1 MLVMLLALL
10 ASGTRLRVAEAI
22 GLGALERWRPAVNGQ
37 RVLRRGLALDV
48 AYSYLVPV
56 IVYPAVYGVI
66 LLLRQTHGIRG
77 PLGQLDFTAQ
87 VVLAVVVGDVVAYW
101 KHRLLH
107 TRLLWPFH
115 AAHHSSVEVDWWSNE
130 RVHPVEAA
138 INATLQA
145 LTLVLLGFAPTAIGL
160 AVAIRQAYSAFTH
173 ANVRLSFGRLG
184 WLFVSPHHH
193 RWHHSDDPVMTGR
206 NFANMLA
213 VLDVLGGT
221 RMVPEAPPESFGI
234 RGAAPAKGFIGQ
246 IVAPFVDIVTRPANR
261 IVPTSAVLVE
271 DANFREPTEP
281 PLQSSIPAPGL
292 PARQHSLASR

>member
-1 MLVMLLALL
+1 MLATLLALL

-22 GLGALERWRPAVNGQ
+22 GFGALEKWRPAAPGQ
-37 RVLRRGLALDV
+37 RTLRPGVTLDV

-56 IVYPAVYGVI
+56 IIYPAVYGAI
-66 LLLRQTHGIRG
+66 RLLGGVPGVRG
-77 PLGQLDFTAQ
+77 PFGQLGFIAQ
-87 VVLAVVVGDVVAYW
+87 VVLAVVIGEFVAYW

-130 RVHPVEAA
+130 RVHPVESV
-138 INATLQA
+138 INALLQIGTLMP
-145 LTLVLLGFAPTAIGL
+145 LGFAPIAIGL
-160 AVAIRQAYSAFTH
+160 AVTIRQTYSAFTH

-193 RWHHSDDPVMTGR
+193 RWHHSDNPAMAGR

-221 RMVPEAPPESFGI
+221 WTVPKGQPESFGI
-234 RGAAPAKGFIGQ
+234 RGEKVAEGFVGQ
-246 IVAPFVDIVTRPANR
+246 MVAPFVHVVRRRAWDPIVGSSPA
-261 IVPTSAVLVE
+261 A
-271 DANFREPTEP
+271 
-281 PLQSSIPAPGL
+281 
-292 PARQHSLASR
+292 